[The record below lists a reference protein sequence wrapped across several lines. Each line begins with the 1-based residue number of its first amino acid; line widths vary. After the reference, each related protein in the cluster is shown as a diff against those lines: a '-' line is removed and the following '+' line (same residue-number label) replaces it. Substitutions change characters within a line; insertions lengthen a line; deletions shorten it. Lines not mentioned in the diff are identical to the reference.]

1 MEGVKVVVELAFMV
15 EVVLECLSR
24 VQMAKGQAKRTLA
37 SKRSAWKNTAPRFS
51 HQRVAKKLNLRI
63 RLLLLSKALQSWSR
77 L

>member
-1 MEGVKVVVELAFMV
+1 MEGVKAVVESASMV
-15 EVVLECLSR
+15 EVALEYLSR

-37 SKRSAWKNTAPRFS
+37 SKRRPWKNSAPRFS

-63 RLLLLSKALQSWSR
+63 RLLLLSKALQ